1 MPVSLSIKDVPE
13 ALAERLRVRASRNH
27 RSLQR
32 ELMAIVEAAAAGP
45 DVQVPHAR
53 ALIASSVDAPAY
65 TVARIDPADGSG
77 DSDELLGELDAIAA
91 GSRWARAPLLT
102 REQANDR
109 RLGREFEFE
118 AQQAARHEGG
128 A

>member
-13 ALAERLRVRASRNH
+13 ALAERLRARASRNH

-32 ELMAIVEAAAAGP
+32 ELMAIVEAAAAAP
-45 DVQVPHAR
+45 DTPLR

-65 TVARIDPADGSG
+65 EVVRSDSTADAGG
-77 DSDELLGELDAIAA
+77 SDELLSELDAIAA